1 MRLPQ
6 FIFIF
11 PFQDRTPLCRTP
23 SILVAIL
30 MRLRIFGGDP
40 RTGRPLG
47 SVVDLFLIDKS
58 APVEHNSQAP
68 PGNTTAKEP
77 GQLRR
82 QLREK

>member
-1 MRLPQ
+1 
-6 FIFIF
+6 
-11 PFQDRTPLCRTP
+11 
-23 SILVAIL
+23 
-30 MRLRIFGGDP
+30 MRLRFFGGDP

>member
-1 MRLPQ
+1 
-6 FIFIF
+6 
-11 PFQDRTPLCRTP
+11 
-23 SILVAIL
+23 